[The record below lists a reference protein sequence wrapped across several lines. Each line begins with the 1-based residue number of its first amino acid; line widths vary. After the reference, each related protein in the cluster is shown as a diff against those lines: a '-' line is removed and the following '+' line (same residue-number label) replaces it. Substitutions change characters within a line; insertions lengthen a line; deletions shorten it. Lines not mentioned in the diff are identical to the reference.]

1 MDQEKNNVNG
11 KSRRPIVYIKRTIIL
26 VLLFSLVYFMYT
38 KIVTH
43 NKKEET
49 LKAAAEMK
57 KQEEL
62 KKKEEEKRS
71 KKHKNKKSRKNK

>member
-1 MDQEKNNVNG
+1 MDQEKIMRMEIT
-11 KSRRPIVYIKRTIIL
+11 SADCIHKRTIIL

-38 KIVTH
+38 KLLH

-49 LKAAAEMK
+49 LKAAEMK

-62 KKKEEEKRS
+62 KRKK
-71 KKHKNKKSRKNK
+71 KKKQEAQNKKSRKNK